1 MPYKHESRTL
11 PMDTAFTLGNEQFPA
26 NWLRIANADDKS
38 ARGIVWEQPVE
49 LTFKDKRWY
58 DNRVKDGVVTS
69 TPKDLDGLKEGMTRS
84 VKVSAH
90 NLLGVS
96 DWMVIREADIDTPV
110 AEDWAEHR
118 EAVRAESDR
127 QEEQI
132 SQAVDVDAL
141 AAIVSNWPE
150 SPDDKARREKQ
161 EAEVRRVEKNNER

>member
-26 NWLRIANADDKS
+26 NWLRLSNADDKA

-58 DNRVKDGVVTS
+58 DNRVVDGEVIS
-69 TPKDLDGLKEGMTRS
+69 APKNLDNLKEKMIADA
-84 VKVSAH
+84 KKSAH
-90 NLLGVS
+90 NLLSVS

-118 EAVRAESDR
+118 EGVRAESNR

-132 SQAVDVDAL
+132 TAAADVEAL
-141 AAIVSNWPE
+141 AAIIGNWPE
-150 SPDDKARREKQ
+150 NPDEKVRREKS
-161 EAEVRRVEKNNER
+161 EAEIAAANNGE

>member
-11 PMDTAFTLGNEQFPA
+11 PMDVAFTLGNEQFPA
-26 NWLRIANADDKS
+26 NWLRLSNTDDKA

-58 DNRVKDGVVTS
+58 DNRVVDGEVIS
-69 TPKDLDGLKEGMTRS
+69 TPKDLDKLKEKMIAS
-84 VKVSAH
+84 AKKAAH

-110 AEDWAEHR
+110 EQDWAEHR

-132 SQAVDVDAL
+132 SQAVDVEAL
-141 AAIVSNWPE
+141 AAIVINWPE
-150 SPDDKARREKQ
+150 NPDEKVRREKH
-161 EAEVRRVEKNNER
+161 EAEIARANE